1 MLQQAMISHGALAHT
16 VHSHMHD
23 AHACQTTQHHPD
35 PAADLAGP
43 LPGCSCPTA
52 THPPTPQVMIPRH
65 AIVAL
70 LLLLAL
76 AALPWP
82 AVAHAEGA
90 TAVPQ
95 PPGPALGYLFR
106 PPSGVED
113 IYPLPATASPPT
125 VRSSRLCRPAQ
136 SPEDAPAS
144 RSAVCASPSAAA
156 CLCVSAAAAPRGIAV
171 WGEQASGLQTVAAAV
186 SYK

>member
-1 MLQQAMISHGALAHT
+1 
-16 VHSHMHD
+16 
-23 AHACQTTQHHPD
+23 
-35 PAADLAGP
+35 
-43 LPGCSCPTA
+43 
-52 THPPTPQVMIPRH
+52 MIPRH

-113 IYPLPATASPPT
+113 IYPASMSPPARPPNDADIPSKVVVVVHDNCGRPGQPCCIAT
-125 VRSSRLCRPAQ
+125 FPMFGFTAGHCFATDCQVLQAVPTCAESGGCTGVKVGGLC
-136 SPEDAPAS
+136 
-144 RSAVCASPSAAA
+144 
-156 CLCVSAAAAPRGIAV
+156 IAV
-171 WGEQASGLQTVAAAV
+171 SSGLPVR
-186 SYK
+186 